1 MAEVSAVFVGIDA
14 AKSKHAVAIAEPGRN
29 GEVRYI
35 GEIEASPEAVQKL
48 LARLAAKHGK
58 LHVCY
63 EAGPTGYGLYRQV
76 IRAGDPPRP

>member
-14 AKSKHAVAIAEPGRN
+14 AKSKHAVAIAEPGRT

-48 LARLAAKHGK
+48 LTRLAAKHGK
-58 LHVCY
+58 VHVCY
-63 EAGPTGYGLYRQV
+63 V
-76 IRAGDPPRP
+76 